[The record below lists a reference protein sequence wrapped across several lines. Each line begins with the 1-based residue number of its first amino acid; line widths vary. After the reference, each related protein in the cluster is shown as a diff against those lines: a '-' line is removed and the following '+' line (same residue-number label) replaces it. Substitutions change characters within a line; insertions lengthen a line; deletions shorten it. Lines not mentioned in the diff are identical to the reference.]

1 MKIPFADLPAQYR
14 ELRQSIDGSIRQVLE
29 TGAYIQGEPVRRF
42 EADFAAAHGSRHCV
56 AVGSGTDALH
66 LALWAMGVGSGDT
79 VVTVP
84 YTFIATV
91 EAILL
96 AGARPVFVDIDPL
109 TYTMDPAS
117 LARALAAAPSAKAVL
132 PVHLYGQAAKMDEI
146 AAASRAAG
154 AMVLEDAAQAHLAT
168 FGGAFVGHFGS
179 GATFSFYPAKNLG
192 AFGEAG
198 AVTTDDDDLA
208 ARMRRLR
215 DHGQVE
221 KYRHSHWG
229 HNYRMD
235 SIQGAVLGAKLTRL
249 GAWTARRRELAALYD
264 RELAGIGDLATP
276 LERPGSTHV
285 YHLYVLRTSR
295 RDELQRYLAGE
306 GIATALHYP
315 VPLHLQEGLKFLGY
329 REGDFPASE
338 AASRECIAVP
348 LYPELSADQVD
359 HLLSSIRRFFG
370 RTA

>member
-14 ELRQSIDGSIRQVLE
+14 ELKPSIDEAIRKVLD
-29 TGAYIQGEPVRRF
+29 TGAYIQGEPVRAF
-42 EADFAAAHGSRHCV
+42 ESDFAAAHRSGHCI

-66 LALWAMGVGSGDT
+66 LALWAMGVGSGDA

-91 EAILL
+91 EGILL

-109 TYTMDPAS
+109 TYTMDPA
-117 LARALAAAPSAKAVL
+117 ALDRVLSANPKAKVVL
-132 PVHLYGQAAKMDEI
+132 PVHLYGQAAKMDDI
-146 AAASRAAG
+146 ASVSRAAG
-154 AMVLEDAAQAHLAT
+154 ALVLEDAAQAHLAK
-168 FGGAFVGHFGS
+168 FGDTFVGNFGS
-179 GATFSFYPAKNLG
+179 GGTFSFYPAKNLG

-198 AVTTDDDDLA
+198 AVTTNDANLA
-208 ARMRRLR
+208 VTMRRLR

-235 SIQGAVLGAKLTRL
+235 SIQGAVLGAKLTKL
-249 GAWTARRRELAALYD
+249 AGWTTRRRELAARYD
-264 RELAGIGDLATP
+264 RELDGVGDLRTP
-276 LERPGSTHV
+276 HERKGSTHV

-295 RDELQRYLAGE
+295 RDELQKHLAE
-306 GIATALHYP
+306 LGIATALHYP

-329 REGDFPASE
+329 REGDFPVSE
-338 AASRECIAVP
+338 SAARECLAIP
-348 LYPELSADQVD
+348 LYPELSDTQID
-359 HLLSSIRRFFG
+359 HLLTAIRAFFA
-370 RTA
+370 R